1 MKYIKIIKKYVI
13 NTMII
18 FVLFFCSM
26 IMGFNIPNKDGIT
39 FSDYNNSK
47 INVEEKEVILK
58 DKNSKLEGTIN
69 NIKAL
74 NNEIEILNN
83 DIALEEE

>member
-13 NTMII
+13 NAMII

-26 IMGFNIPNKDGIT
+26 IMGDSMSNKEGIT
-39 FSDYNNSK
+39 SSDY
-47 INVEEKEVILK
+47 IEVQRNVEEKEAVLK
-58 DKNSKLEGTIN
+58 EKNSKLEGTIN